1 MDTLTDGELMT
12 QVRDGD
18 VGKLGILF
26 EKHHRRL
33 FSFFVRLTGRAPAS
47 EDLVQE
53 VFVRMLKYRRTFRAQ
68 GEFLPW
74 MFRLARNV
82 AADHFGRKGRET
94 PVPDEPQESV
104 SAEPLPPEEME
115 RAEAARLL
123 RAALERLPV
132 EKREVLVLSRFGDL
146 RYDQIAALLG
156 TSEGAV
162 KVRVHR
168 ALKQLRQAYDG
179 LAQEARA

>member
-1 MDTLTDGELMT
+1 MA

-26 EKHHRRL
+26 ERHHRSL
-33 FSFFVRLTGRAPAS
+33 FGFFLRSTGRAPAS

-68 GEFLPW
+68 GEFVPW
-74 MFRLARNV
+74 MFKLARNV
-82 AADHFGRKGRET
+82 AADHFGRGRHER
-94 PVPDEPQESV
+94 PAPEEVPEPV
-104 SAEPLPPEEME
+104 SAEPSAPEELE
-115 RAEAARLL
+115 RAESARLL
-123 RAALERLPV
+123 RAALQRLPQ
-132 EKREVLVLSRFGDL
+132 EKREVLVLSRFGNL